1 MENYLL
7 AIFAG
12 ILLGIPFKFPS
23 LALLAWVGL
32 IPLLFALENN
42 KGKASFKL
50 GWTTGMVFLAISS
63 YWLLISVANF
73 SDYPLIVSTLIFV
86 VAIAIISLYFGLFAL
101 LLNSLKGKISILII
115 TPLVWT
121 GVEFLRTVFSFQ
133 FLFAFLGYSQAF
145 IPQLIQLAQYGGVYL
160 VTFIISL
167 VNTLLYVALKERKI
181 KYLLTA
187 ALIFALLFTYGNT
200 TLKQEVV
207 AKKEFTVGVMQPNIP
222 QEMKL
227 SRDKQGEVINKILNL
242 TSQELAKGDPD
253 LMIWPETA
261 ILRGYYEDRKFPY
274 AFYRDNPLFI
284 GGHIRENGHYLNS
297 AFLVDSNRDIVQRY
311 SKVKLVP
318 WGEYVPFP
326 KLIPDIIET
335 TLNHITPG
343 NKLVAFNLKG
353 VTWISPI
360 CSEILNPFYI
370 RKLYQ
375 QNDFMINISNE
386 AWFGKS
392 HASLQVLQAAI
403 FRAVEHRTP
412 VVKVGNTGIS
422 GVISQ
427 RGEILART
435 KIFKTK
441 TFTFNLPISE
451 RKETFYDKFGDVF
464 GWLNLIVTVSL
475 LIIHNRNKIN
485 FFKNINNSKNN

>member
-1 MENYLL
+1 MGNYLL

-12 ILLGIPFKFPS
+12 ILLGVPFKFPS

-32 IPLLFALENN
+32 IPLLFVLE
-42 KGKASFKL
+42 KSERRSAFKL

-73 SDYPLIVSTLIFV
+73 SEYPLLVSILIFV
-86 VAIAIISLYFGLFAL
+86 MAISIISLYFGLFAVIFNNL
-101 LLNSLKGKISILII
+101 SKKISILII
-115 TPLVWT
+115 APLVWT
-121 GVEFLRTVFSFQ
+121 GVEFLRTIFSFQ

-145 IPQLIQLAQYGGVYL
+145 IPQLIQVAQYGGVYL
-160 VTFIISL
+160 VTFIIVL
-167 VNTLLYVALKERKI
+167 VNTLFYLALKERAF
-181 KYLLTA
+181 KYLITA
-187 ALIFALLFTYGNT
+187 SLIFALLFTYGNAI
-200 TLKQEVV
+200 LQKEVV
-207 AKKEFTVGVMQPNIP
+207 AKKEFAVGIMQPNIP
-222 QEMKL
+222 QKMKL
-227 SRDKQGEVINKILNL
+227 SRAKRGEVINKILNL
-242 TSQELAKGDPD
+242 TSQELASGDPD

-297 AFLVDSNRDIVQRY
+297 AFLVNRDRDIVQRY

-318 WGEYVPFP
+318 WGEYVPYP

-343 NKLVAFNLKG
+343 NKLVSFNMNG
-353 VTWISPI
+353 VTWVSPI

-392 HASLQVLQAAI
+392 HASLQVLQAVI
-403 FRAVEHRTP
+403 FRAVEHRVP

-422 GVISQ
+422 GVVNQ
-427 RGEILART
+427 RGEILVKTRM
-435 KIFKTK
+435 FKTR
-441 TFTFNLPISE
+441 TFTFNLPIPE
-451 RKETFYDKFGDVF
+451 RKKTVYYKVGNLF
-464 GWLNLIVTVSL
+464 GWLNLIITILL
-475 LIIHNRNKIN
+475 LIIHNSNKIN
-485 FFKNINNSKNN
+485 FFKKINNSKNN

>member
-12 ILLGIPFKFPS
+12 LLLGIPFKFPS

-32 IPLLFALENN
+32 IPLLFALERSES
-42 KGKASFKL
+42 KSSFKL
-50 GWTTGMVFLAISS
+50 GWTTGMTFLAISS

-73 SDYPLIVSTLIFV
+73 SKYPLIVSILIFV
-86 VAIAIISLYFGLFAL
+86 IAISIISLYFGLFAVVWNNL
-101 LLNSLKGKISILII
+101 RGKVSILII

-121 GVEFLRTVFSFQ
+121 GVEFLRTIFSFQ

-160 VTFIISL
+160 VTFIIIL
-167 VNTLLYVALKERKI
+167 VNTLLYVSLKKREV
-181 KYLLTA
+181 KYLIIGV
-187 ALIFALLFTYGNT
+187 LIFALLFTYGNAL
-200 TLKQEVV
+200 LKEEVV
-207 AKKEFTVGVMQPNIP
+207 AKKEFAVGIMQPNIP

-227 SRDKQGEVINKILNL
+227 SRDKQGEVISKILNL
-242 TSQELAKGDPD
+242 TSEELAKGNPD

-261 ILRGYYEDRKFPY
+261 ILRGYYENRKFPY
-274 AFYRDNPLFI
+274 VFYRDNPLFI
-284 GGHIRENGHYLNS
+284 GGHIKENGNYLNS
-297 AFLVDSNRDIVQRY
+297 AFLVNKSRDIVQRY

-353 VTWISPI
+353 VTWVSPI

-370 RKLYQ
+370 KKLYQ
-375 QNDFMINISNE
+375 QNDFMVNISNE

-392 HASLQVLQAAI
+392 HAPLQVLQAAI
-403 FRAVEHRTP
+403 FRAVENRTP
-412 VVKVGNTGIS
+412 VVKVGNIGIS
-422 GVISQ
+422 GVVNH
-427 RGEILART
+427 RGEILVRT
-435 KIFKTK
+435 EIFKTN
-441 TFTFNLPISE
+441 TFTFNLPIPE
-451 RKETFYDKFGDVF
+451 RKETFYYKFGNFF
-464 GWLNLIVTVSL
+464 GWLNLIIIVLL
-475 LIIHNRNKIN
+475 LIIINNKRIN
-485 FFKNINNSKNN
+485 FFKDN